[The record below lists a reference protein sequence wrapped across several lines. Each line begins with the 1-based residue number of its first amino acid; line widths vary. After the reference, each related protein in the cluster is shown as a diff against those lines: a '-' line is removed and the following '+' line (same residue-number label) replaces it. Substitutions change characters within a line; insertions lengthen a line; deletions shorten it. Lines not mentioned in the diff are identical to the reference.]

1 MNRYVEYLEDSPT
14 GRTATTGS
22 VASMLSAK
30 VDFDTMMYLSRFG
43 FGVGR
48 ADPLMSLEVEQY
60 MEREGHRKYEVRCAL
75 RLPEL
80 AALVADKQ
88 ELQVEGLFDVLP
100 LTWSCWK
107 RLFELR
113 ENLHEPVKECL
124 GASYEKHFKNAPFA
138 LRIGLSGT
146 LERLDLWVQRLG
158 ELICQKQLQGRCLA
172 LVLRFLD
179 APAPEESEDGTL
191 KPKANFGSEKCLR
204 DGDREF
210 TIREWRS
217 NWQLELKTRLI
228 NLGAQPQV
236 WERHVSLRDDAGE
249 KLLVKCRED
258 KYPYVMYSNSSL
270 KGQPIRFPVTVTVG
284 ACVLQDRWA
293 EPAECVVRC
302 D

>member
-1 MNRYVEYLEDSPT
+1 MGGVGSRRSQVNRYVEYLEDS
-14 GRTATTGS
+14 
-22 VASMLSAK
+22 
-30 VDFDTMMYLSRFG
+30 

-113 ENLHEPVKECL
+113 ENLYEPVKE
-124 GASYEKHFKNAPFA
+124 
-138 LRIGLSGT
+138 GT
-146 LERLDLWVQRLG
+146 D
-158 ELICQKQLQGRCLA
+158 RCLA

-258 KYPYVMYSNSSL
+258 AGFQGGPLFPCDKYPYVMYSNSSL